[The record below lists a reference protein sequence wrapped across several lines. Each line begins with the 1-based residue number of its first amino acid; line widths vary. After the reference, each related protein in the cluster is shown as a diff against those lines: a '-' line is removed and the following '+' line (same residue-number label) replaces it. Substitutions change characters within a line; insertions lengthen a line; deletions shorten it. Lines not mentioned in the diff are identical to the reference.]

1 MALPPPSDSSTALVT
16 GASAGIGVG
25 IARELAS
32 RGQGVVLVARREDRL
47 RALASELA
55 GDHGVRAEPIAAD
68 LADADARDRLA
79 DRIDALGLAV
89 EVLVNNAGFGSTGSL
104 WRAEPRRMVE
114 MVRLNCEAYVDLQA
128 RYSAEMVERERG
140 AVINVASTA
149 AFQPMPGTAT
159 YGATKAFVV
168 SLSEAT
174 HSELSG
180 RGVTVT
186 AVCPGPV
193 KTEFGRAA
201 GVAGAERTLPGLF
214 WTDVADVAREA
225 VEGADDG
232 RRVVVVGTLNR
243 AGAIAG
249 RHAPRMIA
257 LPIVKN
263 VWGRA
268 T

>member
-1 MALPPPSDSSTALVT
+1 MALPPPSDSSAALVT
-16 GASAGIGVG
+16 GASAGIGVE
-25 IARELAS
+25 IARELAR
-32 RGQGVVLVARREDRL
+32 RGHGVVLVARRAERL
-47 RALASELA
+47 RALAAELA
-55 GDHGVRAEPIAAD
+55 AEHGVRAEPIATD
-68 LADADARDRLA
+68 LADGSDRDRLA
-79 DRIDALGLAV
+79 ASIDSLGLEV

-104 WRAEPRRMVE
+104 WRSEPRRMAE
-114 MVRLNCEAYVDLQA
+114 MVRVNCEAYVDLQT
-128 RYSAEMVERERG
+128 RYSAGMAERGRG
-140 AVINVASTA
+140 AVINIASTA

-159 YGATKAFVV
+159 YGATKAFVL

-201 GVAGAERTLPGLF
+201 GVGSAERTLPGLF
-214 WTDVADVAREA
+214 WTDAADVAREA
-225 VEGADDG
+225 VDGAAEG
-232 RRVVVVGTLNR
+232 RRVVIVGTLNR

-249 RHAPRMIA
+249 RHTPRRIA

-263 VWGRA
+263 VWRRA